1 MIERDAA
8 FSDFVSPFAFRLA
21 HVRGARTQ
29 ASKNVG
35 DISRAPKNN
44 ADAEE
49 GFCDNG
55 DVGSGEKLL
64 HLLQKWDVRQ
74 RVLIVTRI
82 NGGFMWAELMGIRR
96 YKFVVDR
103 AKKLLENTDL
113 VSLRRAVDTDIHP
126 PPSAEKKT
134 DRAVH
139 DAAVNGRHHVVP
151 EDPCRIGIDT
161 VGDRY
166 GVVGVP
172 KEDSWDRFAV
182 PPSSRRRTPD

>member
-8 FSDFVSPFAFRLA
+8 FSDFVSPFAYRLA
-21 HVRGARTQ
+21 RVRGASAQ
-29 ASKNVG
+29 APRNIG
-35 DISRAPKNN
+35 DRSRPPEND

-96 YKFVVDR
+96 QESRTKWC
-103 AKKLLENTDL
+103 LLSSML
-113 VSLRRAVDTDIHP
+113 HP
-126 PPSAEKKT
+126 
-134 DRAVH
+134 
-139 DAAVNGRHHVVP
+139 N
-151 EDPCRIGIDT
+151 C
-161 VGDRY
+161 
-166 GVVGVP
+166 
-172 KEDSWDRFAV
+172 
-182 PPSSRRRTPD
+182 

>member
-1 MIERDAA
+1 MVTNTPAYTNLSAARALRARTVAEARAVCEAVSAMIERDAA

-21 HVRGARTQ
+21 HVRGARAQ
-29 ASKNVG
+29 APKNIG
-35 DISRAPKNN
+35 DSSRAPKNN

-96 YKFVVDR
+96 QEFRTKRHSTLEYIAPR
-103 AKKLLENTDL
+103 LLNYSTWTLYTDCSI
-113 VSLRRAVDTDIHP
+113 VEII
-126 PPSAEKKT
+126 
-134 DRAVH
+134 
-139 DAAVNGRHHVVP
+139 P
-151 EDPCRIGIDT
+151 EYRDVAPML
-161 VGDRY
+161 
-166 GVVGVP
+166 
-172 KEDSWDRFAV
+172 
-182 PPSSRRRTPD
+182 